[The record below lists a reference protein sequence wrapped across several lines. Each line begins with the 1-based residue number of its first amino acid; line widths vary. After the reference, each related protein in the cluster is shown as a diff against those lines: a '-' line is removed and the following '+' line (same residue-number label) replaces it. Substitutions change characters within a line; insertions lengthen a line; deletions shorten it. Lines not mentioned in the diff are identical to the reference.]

1 MSNLE
6 VSVDNLNKKLD
17 TCGIPDVDML
27 IRTGGD
33 KRISNFLLWQSAY
46 AELFFTDTLWPDFT
60 SSELENMISEY
71 LNTRIRK
78 FGHAV

>member
-1 MSNLE
+1 MLTRAKVLGLIFGAVLLA
-6 VSVDNLNKKLD
+6 VSIGMFAL
-17 TCGIPDVDML
+17 
-27 IRTGGD
+27 GGD